1 MPERI
6 SSEYL
11 WSDERPFS
19 SVKRSIFQIKRVII
33 QLGLGLG
40 KSGYSF
46 IVCRRRDVVIN
57 REIKFIIS

>member
-33 QLGLGLG
+33 QLGLGL
-40 KSGYSF
+40 KLGYSF